1 MRKFAVDNDKNM
13 QRQRQGNLLI
23 FMFSALMSHGM
34 EICGSLSKA
43 RASHSIPKGDD
54 NGQQDL
60 LFWAVLCSF
69 LLRAADANGV

>member
-1 MRKFAVDNDKNM
+1 MVDNDQNV
-13 QRQRQGNLLI
+13 QRQRQKKFADFYI
-23 FMFSALMSHGM
+23 SALMSHGM